1 MKNSNNLSR
10 DQSLNSAQNAN
21 FGFRDP
27 KDAVQWNV
35 DVAINSVTNVVEV
48 IALMETARRN

>member
-1 MKNSNNLSR
+1 MKNSNSLSR

-27 KDAVQWNV
+27 KDVVQWNA
-35 DVAINSVTNVVEV
+35 DVAINSVTNVVGV